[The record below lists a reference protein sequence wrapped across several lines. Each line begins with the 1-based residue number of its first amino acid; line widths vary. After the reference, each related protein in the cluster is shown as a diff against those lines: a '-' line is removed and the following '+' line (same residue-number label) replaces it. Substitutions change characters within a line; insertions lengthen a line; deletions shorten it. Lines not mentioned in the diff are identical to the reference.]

1 MLGLKI
7 LKFFYFVFYF
17 QFCRQNKLF
26 FRLHYPSG
34 VESMRLALVGARDHN
49 SLPNIDLLLPNEPI
63 MAKVSRDQLLVVIIY
78 PQPSYN
84 QPPTSK
90 NGYNQPPNLNK
101 SQADTFLKAIS
112 PGLNG
117 KGYNLMVDEC

>member
-17 QFCRQNKLF
+17 QSCRQNKLF

-34 VESMRLALVGARDHN
+34 VESMRLGLVVARDHK
-49 SLPNIDLLLPNEPI
+49 SWPNIGLLLQNEPI
-63 MAKVSRDQLLVVIIY
+63 MAKVSRDQLLDIIY

-84 QPPTSK
+84 QPPTS
-90 NGYNQPPNLNK
+90 
-101 SQADTFLKAIS
+101 TKAK
-112 PGLNG
+112 PTPF
-117 KGYNLMVDEC
+117 